1 METGQTLVI
10 IHNKKQIFDRQTSNR
25 FYLIDYFRK
34 SWEAS
39 GLIIKDVYGTD
50 EFIPADAAFLHIDL
64 SVIPDEYLS
73 FASRYHRVINGQVH
87 DIRKSVI
94 SKNLISKDEAYEG
107 QVIVKTDL
115 NAGGGPERSSI
126 FIERTYHYLWRILP
140 AWAKPVGIYSQK
152 DYTIFENPALVPRKF
167 YHDPKL
173 VVEKFLPE
181 KWGKIYCHRRY
192 YFLGEKEVNQLWLS
206 KDPLCFSGDEIVLNK
221 PVIPELRSLRKK
233 LGFDFGAFDYVMR
246 DGNIILF
253 DVNKTPGVGSSLD
266 FLDEL
271 WLAKLLNSLSD
282 GIFTL

>member
-1 METGQTLVI
+1 MISGQTLVI
-10 IHNKKQIFDRQTSNR
+10 IHNNKKKFDRHYHDISS
-25 FYLIDYFRK
+25 LIGYFRK
-34 SWEAS
+34 NWEAA
-39 GLIIKDVYGTD
+39 GLIIKDVFGTD
-50 EFIPADAAFLHIDL
+50 EFIPADAAFLHVDL
-64 SVIPDEYLS
+64 TVIPDEYLN
-73 FASRYHRVINGQVH
+73 FASRYPKVINGRVH

-94 SKNLISKDEAYEG
+94 SKNIISEDETYDG

-115 NAGGGPERSSI
+115 NAGGGPERALI
-126 FIERTYHYLWRILP
+126 FFKRAYHYLRRILP
-140 AWAKPVGIYSQK
+140 AWAKPFGIYSQK

-167 YHDPKL
+167 YRDPKL

-221 PVIPELRSLRKK
+221 PVEPELRSLRKK
-233 LGFDFGAFDYVMR
+233 FGFDYGVFDYVIR